1 MPISTVPVGVPFFF
15 SFSVIVSIL
24 SPINCEVVETYSAL
38 MGRLEYVLSPELEV
52 GHG

>member
-24 SPINCEVVETYSAL
+24 SPINCVVETYSAL
-38 MGRLEYVLSPELEV
+38 IGQLEYVLSPELEV